1 LLPANVGH
9 RIPFGGLKKIRKMVS
24 LKKAAVVFV
33 VQSLCAEKV
42 QGLTQVLT
50 GSVCDSGSS
59 ELAVLKLF

>member
-1 LLPANVGH
+1 
-9 RIPFGGLKKIRKMVS
+9 MVS